1 MSFVSGPTRDGR
13 CQQPRRTETHRHTLA
28 AAKPS
33 FLDAGP
39 SGLPWE
45 AARAPSILQ
54 GEGGL
59 WASGPHTPRG
69 CPCRWGLAQ
78 VHPPHPP
85 PPPRHRGERAWWE
98 RGARPP
104 TPPPASELSACLS
117 APAAST
123 PQETPVRI
131 RVPDRCFID
140 CCCPRSLLGQV
151 PCVPAGGK
159 LSREHERAT
168 LEMGH
173 LGHTH

>member
-33 FLDAGP
+33 SLDAGP

-78 VHPPHPP
+78 VHPPHPTP
-85 PPPRHRGERAWWE
+85 ATGERGHGGSGERGLQPLLLPLNCPPASLHLRLPPPR
-98 RGARPP
+98 RPP
-104 TPPPASELSACLS
+104 SESVSQTDVLLTA
-117 APAAST
+117 AVPAASSA
-123 PQETPVRI
+123 
-131 RVPDRCFID
+131 
-140 CCCPRSLLGQV
+140 RSPACLQV
-151 PCVPAGGK
+151 GNFPGSMKEP
-159 LSREHERAT
+159 L
-168 LEMGH
+168 
-173 LGHTH
+173 